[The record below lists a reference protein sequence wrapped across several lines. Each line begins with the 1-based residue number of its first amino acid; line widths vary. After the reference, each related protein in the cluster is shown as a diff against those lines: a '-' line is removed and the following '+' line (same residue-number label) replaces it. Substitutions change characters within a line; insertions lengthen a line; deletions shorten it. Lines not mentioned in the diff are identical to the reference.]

1 MYGHAMIL
9 NSLTVTTEAFEA
21 GTGWSPKPQG
31 LCRGEVCV
39 PAPGALL
46 ANGTVD
52 VETAASRL
60 NMPIVHDATHGVWSL
75 GPASGGRA
83 LPTAVA
89 ANPTLI
95 DRQGKPFAM
104 SSMKGRRTI
113 MVAWSTW

>member
-1 MYGHAMIL
+1 MIL
-9 NSLTVTTEAFEA
+9 ESLAVTPEAFEV

-31 LCRGEVCV
+31 MCRGEVCV
-39 PAPGALL
+39 PAPGALRADGL
-46 ANGTVD
+46 VD
-52 VETAASRL
+52 VNIAAQRL
-60 NMPIVHDATHGVWSL
+60 NMPVVHDATHGVWAL

-83 LPTAVA
+83 LTTAVA

-95 DRQGKPFAM
+95 DRHGKPFAM